1 MVGAPCYRLGDGT
14 GLEKCL
20 RKKTRNFDQFLQG
33 RVTFRDKER
42 KESYNGQDFPGN
54 LLQEIF
60 LRKSFDNAIR
70 LKENPDWGGGR
81 YSFSPKV
88 FWVIMIMLYFGN
100 LRPASSSFFL
110 LTFNE
115 SRCFC
120 HKNRLCFC
128 RGQLSPSS
136 YLSRCAVSVLMPF
149 HPPWHLTLVTSSMKP
164 SSPSRHAQAL
174 QPPPFTLSSAL
185 HFLSFSSPFYF
196 L

>member
-1 MVGAPCYRLGDGT
+1 MVGVACYRLGEGT
-14 GLEKCL
+14 GLERCL
-20 RKKTRNFDQFLQG
+20 GKKTRHFHQFLQG
-33 RVTFRDKER
+33 PVIFRDKER

-60 LRKSFDNAIR
+60 LRKSFYNAIR

-81 YSFSPKV
+81 YSFSPKI

-100 LRPASSSFFL
+100 LKPASSSFFL

-120 HKNRLCFC
+120 HKNRICFC
-128 RGQLSPSS
+128 RSAVTFQLPLQVCGVCPYAIPPSLAS
-136 YLSRCAVSVLMPF
+136 DPGDLLREAIFSF
-149 HPPWHLTLVTSSMKP
+149 TSCP
-164 SSPSRHAQAL
+164 TP
-174 QPPPFTLSSAL
+174 QPPPFALPSAL
-185 HFLSFSSPFYF
+185 HFMSFSSPFYF